1 MSSRNA
7 LLLKAHIIASVRS
20 QEQADALQAAGVDVI
35 RLDLSNETSV
45 IETILRH
52 NSKFLLL

>member
-7 LLLKAHIIASVRS
+7 LLSKAHIIASVRS

-35 RLDLSNETSV
+35 RLDLSDETSV

-52 NSKFLLL
+52 KGKILPL